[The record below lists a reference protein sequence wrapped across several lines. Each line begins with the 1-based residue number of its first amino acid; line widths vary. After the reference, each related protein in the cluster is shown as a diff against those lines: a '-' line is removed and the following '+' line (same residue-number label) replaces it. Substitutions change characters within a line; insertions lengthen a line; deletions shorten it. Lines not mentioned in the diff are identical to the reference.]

1 MSETLIAKPEI
12 TAAYNARPQSHRG
25 RLLELRELILKNADK
40 IEAIKEI
47 DECLKWGQPS
57 FVVKP
62 DKVGSTIRVD
72 KHDENSVAAYFICN
86 TTLVEEFRQLYPY
99 TFQFGGNRAL
109 IFDLDQEL
117 PKDELSHCIGVALTY
132 HLNKRKTKAR

>member
-1 MSETLIAKPEI
+1 MSKTLIASPEI
-12 TAAYNARPQSHRG
+12 KTAYDARPQSHRG
-25 RLLELRELILKNADK
+25 RLLELRELILTNADK

-86 TTLVEEFRQLYPY
+86 TTLVEEFRQLYPD

-117 PKDELSHCIGVALTY
+117 PKDELSHCIGMALTY